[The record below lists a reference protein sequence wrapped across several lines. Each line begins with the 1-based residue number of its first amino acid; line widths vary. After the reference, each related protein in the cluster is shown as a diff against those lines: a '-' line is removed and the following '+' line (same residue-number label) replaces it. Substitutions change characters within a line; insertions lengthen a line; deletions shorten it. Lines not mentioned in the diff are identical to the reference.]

1 MHLLQGIQD
10 KVSHIKW
17 KLDPKTGAPTGQC
30 IPANEWYK
38 LSQPSQGRHD
48 RTRLE
53 WLLKRKETDTV
64 QHDLDGVSAKKVF
77 NELRTNQDFRKA
89 VDWNPRLGADVFLF
103 YGCGPCGMNAL
114 RSSDFYRTATCDAYG
129 AVNVDLTKP
138 GFHDSKKCEWR
149 TPCCAK
155 VWSWGEESNS
165 RLFVI
170 GANPGSTTFAL
181 AKYAYIGSN
190 HDKKKEN
197 VIDFL
202 RACQVAKAM
211 GNMEYTGENM
221 LRVIA
226 MVADEVEKRLMHLP
240 EAQEIT
246 TKDVKKCEN
255 YDYSWKIVCED
266 ERLLE
271 HPVHREAHP
280 RAQHELGEGEAKG
293 APTAR
298 VRAIAVHLHRKLG
311 HRGG

>member
-1 MHLLQGIQD
+1 M
-10 KVSHIKW
+10 
-17 KLDPKTGAPTGQC
+17 
-30 IPANEWYK
+30 
-38 LSQPSQGRHD
+38 
-48 RTRLE
+48 
-53 WLLKRKETDTV
+53 
-64 QHDLDGVSAKKVF
+64 
-77 NELRTNQDFRKA
+77 
-89 VDWNPRLGADVFLF
+89 
-103 YGCGPCGMNAL
+103 
-114 RSSDFYRTATCDAYG
+114 
-129 AVNVDLTKP
+129 DLTKP

-211 GNMEYTGENM
+211 GNMEYTGENV

-240 EAQEIT
+240 EVQEIT

-255 YDYSWKIVCED
+255 YGYSWKIVCED
-266 ERLLE
+266 ERLSIPYIGKRIRVLNMNLAKE
-271 HPVHREAHP
+271 KPKTLPLPEFELLLSICAASLDIEAVTTKGPVQKKIKNNFLWYDVDFRKARDAFGKLSVVCNHVA
-280 RAQHELGEGEAKG
+280 
-293 APTAR
+293 APLKVA
-298 VRAIAVHLHRKLG
+298 AVDDDLDEV
-311 HRGG
+311 